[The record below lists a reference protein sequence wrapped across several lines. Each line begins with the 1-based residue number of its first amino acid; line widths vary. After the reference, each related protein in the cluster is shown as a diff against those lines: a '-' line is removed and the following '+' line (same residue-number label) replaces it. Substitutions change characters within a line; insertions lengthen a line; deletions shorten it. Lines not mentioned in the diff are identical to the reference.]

1 MRTTFGS
8 IAFAALSALG
18 SGDALAAEQQILGAR
33 LAVRDPAGDEAT
45 RSVVI
50 LAKESATEI
59 PAIVGDPVAGG
70 GTLMLGVDSGN
81 SGQSFFL
88 EASGWTAT
96 PTGFRYAGASDPG
109 GPPVKKVILRRTRG
123 GKALLKIVLSGRVGV
138 QPLGLVPP
146 DPGSDAVAILTL
158 TNGDAYCASFGGAAG
173 GEIVKNTAR
182 VWKVRNAT
190 SQPGC
195 PSLCCSFGASC
206 GWGDTIDASFCP
218 ELGGTLGPPG
228 TVCDGATGAC
238 APPPAGAGNCC
249 EFGGGALCF
258 GGPNVQQPPCDEIG
272 GPFAT
277 NAICDPTDGCVVP

>member
-18 SGDALAAEQQILGAR
+18 SGDTLAAEQQILGAR

-50 LAKESATEI
+50 LAKESATDI
-59 PAIVGDPVAGG
+59 AAIVGDPVAGG

-96 PTGFRYAGASDPG
+96 PTGFRYA
-109 GPPVKKVILRRTRG
+109 
-123 GKALLKIVLSGRVGV
+123 
-138 QPLGLVPP
+138 
-146 DPGSDAVAILTL
+146 
-158 TNGDAYCASFGGAAG
+158 GGAAG

-228 TVCDGATGAC
+228 AVCDGATGAC

-272 GPFAT
+272 GTFAT